1 MGKWHKAIFPEVHF
15 AREELNVQKKEAA
28 PKAALKPIRVGI
40 IGTGGI
46 ATAAHIPS
54 YQKVEG
60 VEVIAACDII
70 ESVAKEVAEKF
81 GIPKIYTDYR
91 KMLQKEELDAVSVC
105 TPNYVHKDPTI
116 AALKAGVHVLCEKP
130 IGMNAKEG
138 AAMVTASRETG
149 KKLQIGYCS
158 RFGSGPQALKRFIDA
173 GELGEIYYARTQ
185 ALRRRG
191 IPGWGVFGQK
201 DKQGGGPL
209 IDIGVHILDLT
220 LWLMGH
226 PKPVAASG
234 QCYTKFG
241 TRKDVIGLMGQWDT
255 ETFTVEDFAV
265 GLVRFDNGA
274 TLSIESSFAA
284 NIEKDIFSAA
294 ILGTEG
300 GCQTHP
306 PMIFK
311 EEHKTLT
318 DVKPYGLKDVDI
330 YLAEIQAF
338 IDAIRSDTEVLIPGE
353 DGLMVAKIMDAIYK
367 SSDLG
372 KEVKID

>member
-1 MGKWHKAIFPEVHF
+1 M
-15 AREELNVQKKEAA
+15 
-28 PKAALKPIRVGI
+28 KPIRVGI

-60 VEVIAACDII
+60 VEIVAGCDIV
-70 ESVAKEVAEKF
+70 ESVAKNVAEKF
-81 GIPKIYTDYR
+81 GIPRIYTDYR
-91 KMLQKEELDAVSVC
+91 KMLKEEELDAVSVC
-105 TPNYVHKDPTI
+105 TPNYVHMDPTI
-116 AALKAGVHVLCEKP
+116 DALNAGVHVLCEKP

-138 AAMVTASRETG
+138 AAMVAASRKTG
-149 KKLQIGYCS
+149 KKLQIGLCS

-173 GELGEIYYARTQ
+173 GELGDIYYARVQ

-201 DKQGGGPL
+201 DKQGGGPM

-241 TRKDVIGLMGQWDT
+241 TRKDIIGLMGQWDT
-255 ETFTVEDFAV
+255 ETFTVEDFAT
-265 GLVRFDNGA
+265 GFVRFDNGA
-274 TLSIESSFAA
+274 TLTVEASFAA
-284 NIEKDIFSAA
+284 NIEKDVFNSV

-300 GCQTHP
+300 GLQTHP

-318 DVKPYGLKDVDI
+318 DVKPYGLADVNV
-330 YLAEIQAF
+330 YLAEVQAF
-338 IDAIRSDTEVLIPGE
+338 IDAIRNDAESLIPGE
-353 DGLMVAKIMDAIYK
+353 HGLMVSQIMDAIYE
-367 SSDLG
+367 SSDTG
-372 KEVKID
+372 KEVKIG